1 MEIGITNDKQIDL
14 VYENE
19 DSIDQNL
26 ICSVCREPVLEP
38 IIHIPCQ
45 NMFCK
50 ACMTKLSSCPLCRGV
65 ISKNHMVPVP
75 RFVHNTLNELKVI
88 CPSCNGSCARNELSN
103 HRSKCPV
110 ECPNGCN
117 DLVAPENQMKHNGEC
132 AMIPVRCPAAD
143 VSCLWTDYRFELE
156 AHKLT
161 CPYFQIYPVLDSLF
175 KKIQESNENLWMLQ
189 MENTHV
195 NKENQ
200 SLNQENQQIK
210 QTLQQVQQ
218 DCVQLV
224 QKNQLLQQENH
235 LVQKEN
241 QRHRKENQQ
250 LQRLHEKY
258 NNLPQLGNVD
268 NFWSTYISNNT
279 KKKLKKS
286 RSFPAVPSKQTSP
299 LPV

>member
-1 MEIGITNDKQIDL
+1 MEIGITNDKQIDF

-65 ISKNHMVPVP
+65 ISKNHMAPVP
-75 RFVHNTLNELKVI
+75 RFVHNSLNELKVI

-103 HRSKCPV
+103 HLSKCPV

-117 DLVAPENQMKHNGEC
+117 DLVAPDNQIKHNGEC

-143 VSCLWTDYRFELE
+143 VSCPWNNFRFELE

-161 CPYFQIYPVLDSLF
+161 CPYFQIYPVLDSLY
-175 KKIQESNENLWMLQ
+175 KKVNETNEHLWILQ
-189 MENTHV
+189 LENTHF
-195 NKENQ
+195 NKK
-200 SLNQENQQIK
+200 I
-210 QTLQQVQQ
+210 
-218 DCVQLV
+218 
-224 QKNQLLQQENH
+224 
-235 LVQKEN
+235 
-241 QRHRKENQQ
+241 
-250 LQRLHEKY
+250 
-258 NNLPQLGNVD
+258 NV
-268 NFWSTYISNNT
+268 
-279 KKKLKKS
+279 
-286 RSFPAVPSKQTSP
+286 
-299 LPV
+299 